1 MELIEI
7 IENEID
13 GIVWVTERYGFD
25 SIIYSE
31 NTYPK
36 NTLSKQD

>member
-13 GIVWVTERYGFD
+13 GIVWVTERYGID
-25 SIIYSE
+25 GIIYSE

-36 NTLSKQD
+36 NTLNK